1 VESEALTPAPLETE
15 RLRLVPA
22 TLELAD
28 ADLHNRMEFSH
39 QLRASVPDSWPPPLN
54 DEGSMRH
61 TIDFLRRNPE
71 DSGWAAW
78 YWIAKTRRPFL
89 VGQGGFKGRPKDGCA
104 EVGYSLLPAFQ
115 RQGYASEAVAALL
128 AWAFA
133 HAEVE
138 RVAAETLPELAPSI
152 RLLER
157 AGFSRGGKPSV
168 EGILRF
174 ELTRRSFRP
183 GGARDR

>member
-1 VESEALTPAPLETE
+1 VESEALTPPPLETA

-22 TLELAD
+22 TLLLAD

-54 DEGSMRH
+54 DEGSMRW
-61 TIDFLRRNPE
+61 TVELLRKNPE

-78 YWIAKTRRPFL
+78 YWIANTRRPFL
-89 VGQGGFKGRPKDGCA
+89 IGQGGFKGAPKDGMV
-104 EVGYSLLPAFQ
+104 EIGYSLLPAFQ
-115 RQGYASEAVAALL
+115 KQGYASEAVAALIG
-128 AWAFA
+128 WAFS

-138 RVAAETLPELAPSI
+138 RVAAETLPELTPSI

-157 AGFSRGGKPSV
+157 AGFTRGGKPSEPGV
-168 EGILRF
+168 LRF
-174 ELTRRSFRP
+174 EKKRP
-183 GGARDR
+183 